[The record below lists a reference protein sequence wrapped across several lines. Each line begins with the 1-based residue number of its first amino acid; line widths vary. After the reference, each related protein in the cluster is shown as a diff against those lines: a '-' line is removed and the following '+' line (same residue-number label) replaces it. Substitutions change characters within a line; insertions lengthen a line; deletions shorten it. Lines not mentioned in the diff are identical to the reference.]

1 MMKIRRTKL
10 LRLIGKK
17 MITLPW
23 GVYAAPKAIVRD
35 EDVLHEFIH
44 IVQYR
49 ELLVASLV
57 LTIPMAFVSVWWAP
71 LLSLVAFYLWYA
83 AEWFIRQLIYTVGW
97 LLKYH
102 RTGERKGYDMNFA
115 YRSICFEREAF
126 AHDHDPDYLDKRPL
140 LNMIEYL

>member
-35 EDVLHEFIH
+35 EDVLHEYIH

-49 ELLVASLV
+49 ELLVASLA
-57 LTIPMAFVSVWWAP
+57 LTIPMAFVCAWWAP
-71 LLSLVAFYLWYA
+71 LLSLVAYL
-83 AEWFIRQLIYTVGW
+83 
-97 LLKYH
+97 H
-102 RTGERKGYDMNFA
+102 RWVVDEVCQNGRNSG
-115 YRSICFEREAF
+115 I
-126 AHDHDPDYLDKRPL
+126 
-140 LNMIEYL
+140 

>member
-1 MMKIRRTKL
+1 MEIKRTKL

-23 GVYAAPKAIVRD
+23 GVYAAPKAIVRE
-35 EDVLHEFIH
+35 EDVVHEFIH
-44 IVQYR
+44 VVQYR

-83 AEWFIRQLIYTVGW
+83 IEWFIRQMIYTSTW
-97 LLKYH
+97 LLKYV
-102 RTGERKGYDMNFA
+102 RKCETTKYEMNFA
-115 YRSICFEREAF
+115 YRLICFEREAY
-126 AHDHDPDYLDKRPL
+126 ANDHYPDYLDKRPFF
-140 LNMIEYL
+140 NQIEYI